1 MAGAV
6 ERLPEN
12 GDRRIWRDL
21 WRGGRVR
28 VGRRHAS
35 PKFRLVRPATACR
48 PAPMFSLNAFAI
60 STGLVGIA
68 EIGDKTQLLALLL
81 TLKFRRPWPILW
93 GMLGATLVNH
103 AGAGFVGHS
112 LEGLLLEI
120 AGPEMLR
127 WGLAAGF
134 ALMALWALIPDKI
147 EVEENGVGRWRMGA
161 FLTTLVC
168 FFLVE
173 MGDKTQIAT
182 VALAARFPDIFSV
195 VLGTTFGM
203 VLANAPVIFCGN
215 KIAAKIPLKYVRWAA
230 AA

>member
-1 MAGAV
+1 
-6 ERLPEN
+6 
-12 GDRRIWRDL
+12 
-21 WRGGRVR
+21 
-28 VGRRHAS
+28 
-35 PKFRLVRPATACR
+35 
-48 PAPMFSLNAFAI
+48 MFTFHAFAI
-60 STGLVGIA
+60 STGLVAIA

-103 AGAGFVGHS
+103 AGAGAIGHY
-112 LEGLLLEI
+112 LEGVLLDI

-134 ALMALWALIPDKI
+134 AIMAGWALIPDKI
-147 EVEENGVGRWRMGA
+147 DAEENSVGRWRLGA
-161 FLTTLVC
+161 FFTTLIC

-182 VALAARFPDIFSV
+182 VALAARFPDIVSV

-215 KIAAKIPLKYVRWAA
+215 KIAAKIPLQYVRWAA
-230 AA
+230 AACFAALAVGALFI